1 MMRFALTAA
10 TLAAS
15 LSFATAPALADDAA
29 CMARFKE
36 LAGGSNPKSGPVR
49 IRAIQ
54 EVGGNRT
61 VNYFHSAGD
70 DSGDGMMEPLEN
82 MGDMWVLFRSKK
94 MYTSNDKGTTWTFGR
109 NMDDASQ
116 PEAYKEQVR
125 KDLETADKVTCGS
138 EEIDVVAHEVV
149 EGEYKSTALQG
160 AMSFNKYWVRQDNG
174 FLSRYETSSESA
186 AGKFYSLQTTE
197 PAPDL
202 KLPDPD

>member
-1 MMRFALTAA
+1 MQGGFLAGALSLMMAA
-10 TLAAS
+10 VPGT
-15 LSFATAPALADDAA
+15 ALADDAA

-49 IRAIQ
+49 ILNVQ
-54 EVGGNRT
+54 EFGGT
-61 VNYFHSAGD
+61 KTENYFHSQGD
-70 DSGDGMMEPLEN
+70 DSGDGMMEPLKN
-82 MGDMWVLFRSKK
+82 MGDMWVLFRAKK
-94 MYTSNDKGTTWTFGR
+94 MYMSTDKGRTWKFGR

-125 KDLETADKVTCGS
+125 KDLETADKVKCST
-138 EEIDVVAHEVV
+138 EEIDGAAHEVV

-174 FLSRYETSSESA
+174 FLSRYETSSEGA
-186 AGKFYSLQTTE
+186 GGKFHSLQIIE

-202 KLPDPD
+202 KLPDPE